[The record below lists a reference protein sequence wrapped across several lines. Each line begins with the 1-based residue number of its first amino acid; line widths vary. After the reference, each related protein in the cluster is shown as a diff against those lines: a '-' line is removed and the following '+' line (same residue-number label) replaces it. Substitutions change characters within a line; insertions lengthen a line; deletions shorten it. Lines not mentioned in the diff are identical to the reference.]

1 MMKGIPLTS
10 MVISGRSI
18 LEPGF
23 WLMDTKQVLSI
34 WLPILEIV
42 GVVSRYMSNLGKQHW
57 EAVKWIPIYLKGTSN
72 TSICFTRTN
81 LKLLGYAYANLAGDI
96 DSRKSTNGFVYT
108 LGGTTVCWAS
118 NLQKIVALSTTK
130 AEM

>member
-1 MMKGIPLTS
+1 
-10 MVISGRSI
+10 
-18 LEPGF
+18 
-23 WLMDTKQVLSI
+23 
-34 WLPILEIV
+34 
-42 GVVSRYMSNLGKQHW
+42 MSNLGKQHW